1 MGFFMC
7 KNPSYVVRQSCGY
20 CYRQVVPPDLRNLV
34 GRTEIRYNLY
44 TGSLRDAKSRARV
57 ISGQIQAL
65 FIKIKR
71 EKTSTRGGGF
81 AIFMRI
87 FGSISDIIINATI

>member
-20 CYRQVVPPDLRNLV
+20 CYRQVEPPGLRDLV

-57 ISGQIQAL
+57 ISGQVQAL

-71 EKTSTRGGGF
+71 EGY
-81 AIFMRI
+81 IM
-87 FGSISDIIINATI
+87 SDSQLTEAKINTLLKGYAPQ